1 MHFETDGYVETW
13 NNVFPTMLK
22 EKSLAK
28 RIYSVT
34 VTAKEN
40 IDLCRD
46 KDYKCAKTRC
56 QSNGIMC
63 GFPALEFVLNMA
75 FMFLQKNLKDIVC
88 LY

>member
-56 QSNGIMC
+56 
-63 GFPALEFVLNMA
+63 
-75 FMFLQKNLKDIVC
+75 
-88 LY
+88 